1 MQNRPSLLQAAFALV
16 VPACAFY
23 AQSAAA
29 QTVPAEMI
37 LGGRIS
43 AGLGTPTPGK
53 GNAVDAVDPATDTV
67 LGSGTVEDNSGNYS
81 VTLTKPASLNGA
93 IMTLRLVNG
102 CTTYQLVQSGATAAP
117 AVRLTFNGSFP
128 FPTTLTL
135 NPTVGAAIASAG
147 CPTPTATAA
156 GAVKPAAN
164 KPATAAAPGLAAQ
177 VRCPSIAPHCDV
189 AGVGVFD
196 QRAIE
201 AMKACLA
208 TAHPGPNCDVNG
220 DGVVDTRDL
229 IDLLRAWAQYQR
241 EQADPSASVAAQAD
255 QAAISAPLSGVKEQ

>member
-1 MQNRPSLLQAAFALV
+1 MQNRQSLSRAAFAVAVL
-16 VPACAFY
+16 ACAFY
-23 AQSAAA
+23 AQGATA

-37 LGGRIS
+37 MGGRIS
-43 AGLGTPTPGK
+43 AGVGAPTPAK
-53 GNAVDAVDPATDTV
+53 GDAVDAVDPATGTV
-67 LGSGTVEDNSGNYS
+67 LGSGTIEDGSGNYS
-81 VTLTKPASLNGA
+81 ITLTKPASLNGS

-102 CTTYQLVQSGATAAP
+102 CTTYQLVQSGASAAP

-135 NPTVGAAIASAG
+135 NPTIGAAVSSTG
-147 CPTPTATAA
+147 CPTPTAAAA
-156 GAVKPAAN
+156 GTVKTTAD
-164 KPATAAAPGLAAQ
+164 KQATAAAPTVAAK

-189 AGVGVFD
+189 AGVGMFD

-208 TAHPGPNCDVNG
+208 VAHPGPNCDVNG

-229 IDLLRAWAQYQR
+229 IDLLRAWAQFQR
-241 EQADPSASVAAQAD
+241 EQSNPTASVAAQAD
-255 QAAISAPLSGVKEQ
+255 QAAVSAPLSGVKEQ